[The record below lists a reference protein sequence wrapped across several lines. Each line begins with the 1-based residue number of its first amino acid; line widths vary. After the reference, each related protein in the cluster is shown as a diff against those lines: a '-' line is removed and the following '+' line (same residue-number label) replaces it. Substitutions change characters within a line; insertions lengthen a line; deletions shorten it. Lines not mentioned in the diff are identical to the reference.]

1 MKAFRITGKFYMGDH
16 WQNFTKDV
24 AGENDAAV
32 REKVYSR
39 LGSKHRV
46 KRAKIKI
53 SEVTEIPLQEVTD
66 PITVY
71 VLENEKETI
80 KTEPK
85 PIKTKKITRL
95 VKKDKG
101 TKILKKR
108 KAKKGDSNE

>member
-1 MKAFRITGKFYMGDH
+1 MKAFRVTGKFYMGDH

-24 AGENDAAV
+24 AGEDDAAV
-32 REKVYSR
+32 KEKVYSR

-53 SEVTEIPLQEVTD
+53 SEVTEIPLDEVTD

-71 VLENEKETI
+71 ILKNEKETI
-80 KTEPK
+80 KKEPK
-85 PIKTKKITRL
+85 PKETKKATRL
-95 VKKDKG
+95 LKRDKG

-108 KAKKGDSNE
+108 KAKIGESNE

>member
-1 MKAFRITGKFYMGDH
+1 MKAFRVTGEFYMGDH
-16 WQNFTKDV
+16 WQNFTKDM
-24 AGENDAAV
+24 AGEDDAVV

-53 SEVTEIPLQEVTD
+53 SEVTEIPLEEVTD
-66 PITVY
+66 PITMY
-71 VLENEKETI
+71 ILKNEKKAMKKEP
-80 KTEPK
+80 EPK
-85 PIKTKKITRL
+85 ETKKATKLIKR
-95 VKKDKG
+95 DKG